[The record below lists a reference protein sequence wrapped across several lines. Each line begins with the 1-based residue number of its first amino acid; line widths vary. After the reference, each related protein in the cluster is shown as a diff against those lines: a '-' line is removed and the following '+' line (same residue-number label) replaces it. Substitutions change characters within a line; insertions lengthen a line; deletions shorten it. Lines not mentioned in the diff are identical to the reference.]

1 MIETKHLWRLAAMT
15 AMIGLGACQ
24 SNGASL
30 TGSPEGVPIVLES
43 IEGAPAPVQT
53 AFVGELN
60 SAASDRKV
68 EFVGTSTQA
77 RYRVRGYLSTE
88 THDGQTSVAYVWD
101 VFDAEKRRAKRL
113 TGSSPLKSAT
123 GNPWTALDKATLA
136 KLANAS
142 MDEIA
147 EFLSAAKAEAP
158 FQTAEA
164 ALSEPIVAAQ

>member
-1 MIETKHLWRLAAMT
+1 MIEMKHLWRFAAMT

-24 SNGASL
+24 GGGGSVA
-30 TGSPEGVPIVLES
+30 GSPEGVPIVLES

-60 SAASDRKV
+60 SAATNRKV

-88 THDGQTSVAYVWD
+88 TTNGETSVAYVWD
-101 VFDAEKRRAKRL
+101 VFDFEKRRAKRL
-113 TGSSPLKSAT
+113 TGSSPIAAGSK
-123 GNPWTALDKATLA
+123 NPWTSLDKATLA
-136 KLANAS
+136 RLANAS

-147 EFLSAAKAEAP
+147 EFLSASKADAP
-158 FQTAEA
+158 FQTANA
-164 ALSEPIVAAQ
+164 SPSEPIVAAQ